1 MKGLEQETQPFV
13 DFSAEPLE
21 IHLGPHKLAESSF
34 NIKHAILRNPVPIL
48 EVIDGCQ
55 HRIPEEESSPTL
67 AFALPPFK
75 IIPAFLRRRQAEGLS
90 R

>member
-34 NIKHAILRNPVPIL
+34 NAKNAILQEPVPIL

-55 HRIPEEESSPTL
+55 HRIPKEESSLTL
-67 AFALPPFK
+67 VFALPPFK
-75 IIPAFLRRRQAEGLS
+75 IVPAFLRRLQVDGLS
-90 R
+90 Q

>member
-21 IHLGPHKLAESSF
+21 IHLGLYKLADSSF
-34 NIKHAILRNPVPIL
+34 NIKNAILQKPVPIL

-55 HRIPEEESSPTL
+55 HRIPKEESSLML
-67 AFALPPFK
+67 AFALHLLK
-75 IIPAFLRRRQAEGLS
+75 LS
-90 R
+90 QHS